1 MPVELKELN
10 GGRILEVRATGKLVA
25 SDYVELVPTF
35 ERLKQQHGK
44 LRVLFALHDF
54 HGWTAGSMW
63 EDLKFEKKHFSD
75 IERLAII
82 GEAKWQEGMA
92 KFCKPFL
99 TAQIR
104 FFKPAQAETAREWL
118 AFRTN
123 RSTGVAVFKSPD
135 EAEAAVK
142 GLQQGGFD
150 SKQFSIVGQDF
161 HSENHVVGYY
171 NAGDRMKAWG
181 KLGAFWGG
189 LWGLL
194 FGAAFFF
201 IPGIG
206 PVVIAGPLVSSLV
219 AALEGAVFFG
229 GLSALGAA
237 LFSVGIPRNSVLRY
251 ESALK
256 SGSFLLLAH
265 GTDEELQRIEDHLLK
280 ANQPQ
285 SFDVHPASTPA
296 PAPVAQLDRTD
307 EVTTWRTARHSEQN
321 QHEPAIHGKP

>member
-1 MPVELKELN
+1 MPVELKELS

-25 SDYVELVPTF
+25 NDYVELVPTF

-44 LRVLFALHDF
+44 LRVLFELHDF
-54 HGWTAGSMW
+54 HGWTAGSLW
-63 EDLKFEKKHFSD
+63 QDLKFEERHFSD

-82 GEAKWQEGMA
+82 GETKWQEGMA
-92 KFCKPFL
+92 KFCKPFT
-99 TAQIR
+99 TAHVR
-104 FFKPAQAETAREWL
+104 YFKPEQAEAAREWL
-118 AFRTN
+118 AFHPRH
-123 RSTGVAVFKSPD
+123 STGVAVFKNHD

-142 GLQQGGFD
+142 GLQQAGFD
-150 SKQFSIVGQDF
+150 LKQFSLVGQDF

-171 NAGDRMKAWG
+171 NTGDRMKAWG

-206 PVVIAGPLVSSLV
+206 PVVIAGPLVTSLV

-251 ESALK
+251 ETALK
-256 SGSFLLLAH
+256 SGSFLLVAQS
-265 GTDEELQRIEDHLLK
+265 TDEELQRIENHLLET
-280 ANQPQ
+280 NQPQ
-285 SFDVHPASTPA
+285 SFEVHPPTATSA
-296 PAPVAQLDRTD
+296 PAKLDRAAS
-307 EVTTWRTARHSEQN
+307 VAGVAVGTAS
-321 QHEPAIHGKP
+321 

>member
-1 MPVELKELN
+1 MPVELKELS

-25 SDYVELVPTF
+25 NDYVALVPTF

-44 LRVLFALHDF
+44 LRVLFELHDF
-54 HGWTAGSMW
+54 HGWTAGSLW
-63 EDLKFEKKHFSD
+63 EDLKFEEKHFSD

-82 GEAKWQEGMA
+82 GETKWQQGMA
-92 KFCKPFL
+92 TFCKPFT

-104 FFKPAQAETAREWL
+104 FFKPYQSEAAREWL
-118 AFRTN
+118 AIGTK
-123 RSTGVAVFKSPD
+123 RSTGVAVFNNHD
-135 EAEAAVK
+135 DAEAAVK
-142 GLQQGGFD
+142 SLQKAGFD
-150 SKQFSIVGQDF
+150 LKQFSIVGQDF

-171 NAGDRMKAWG
+171 NTGDRMKAWG
-181 KLGAFWGG
+181 KFGAFWGG

-206 PVVIAGPLVSSLV
+206 PVVIAGPLVTSLV

-237 LFSVGIPRNSVLRY
+237 LFSIGIPRNSVLRY

-256 SGSFLLLAH
+256 SGSFLLVAQ
-265 GTDEELQRIEDHLLK
+265 GTVEELQRIENHLLD
-280 ANQPQ
+280 ANQVQ
-285 SFDVHPASTPA
+285 AFEVHSPAAVSA
-296 PAPVAQLDRTD
+296 PAQPDRAD
-307 EVTTWRTARHSEQN
+307 EIATWRSARHSGQD
-321 QHEPAIHGKP
+321 QPEPVIHGKS